1 MAQTLNNTAAN
12 SNKDRARYE
21 QQFYKTR
28 QCSFYA
34 KGKCT
39 RGQQCKYAHGETELQ
54 DRPDLT
60 FTSLCRE
67 YATTGTCT
75 NPKCSFAH
83 NPGQLRATGKFF
95 KTSLCKF
102 HLQGRCRL
110 GQECRHAH
118 GEDELTPLPKTV
130 KEPATPTLEQGASA
144 ALNRT
149 FAASLLL
156 NAAAAGTKLGP
167 VYSPGSLDYSPW
179 AEMDFRAFT
188 GFEPAFV
195 PQIEEPTLGPLGPLG
210 PLGYLSAPPVLDAPP
225 GLTGPECGETLSST
239 KFSSG
244 ESFSSFSTRTGLSSS
259 SSSSSIEDE
268 PLQVELPDWK
278 LTI

>member
-195 PQIEEPTLGPLGPLG
+195 PQIEEPTLGPLG
-210 PLGYLSAPPVLDAPP
+210 YLSAPLVLDAPP
-225 GLTGPECGETLSST
+225 GLTGPGCGETLSST

-244 ESFSSFSTRTGLSSS
+244 KSFSSFSTRTGLSSS